1 MAALTFSLIAVAFV
15 VAWLTFRLERASA
28 RRREI
33 AAAQAVLVA
42 VRRGL
47 VLGMPGLGE
56 EYQGWGRLYF
66 AKTVSGATALE
77 AGSTARELVE
87 RGSSYQ
93 AYRVP
98 VAPLE
103 RLAAAH
109 GAGTLVSEETV
120 LAANL
125 ALWRVGVFN
134 HLVEKQ
140 TSFNVAHAAEIADG
154 RTPSER
160 RRAISLAAGGITTAL
175 HLDGIGRAADEGGW
189 YPAAHRCSRSRHQA
203 PRADA
208 LGPVVARVSG
218 SVAPAR
224 RGPRRRRGVRR
235 AHRSRRNAPARRD
248 DGRRPRPCAPGGH
261 TGRVDLVDKLIAAAH
276 DDGRRVGARSLAV
289 IASAHAESEQQ
300 PAHQEEHGDEYG
312 DSVDDVR
319 MQHVSQI
326 VRRASGPSC
335 PRKGDDRRP
344 RRLTRVDGAALE

>member
-189 YPAAHRCSRSRHQA
+189 YRRLTDAVAADIRRLGQMRSA
-203 PRADA
+203 PWWRAYRGAWHLLAGDLVAVAACAGLIA
-208 LGPVVARVSG
+208 LGATRLHDATTDDDR
-218 SVAPAR
+218 APAR
-224 RGPRRRRGVRR
+224 PAATPAASTSSTSTSPPHTTTVVGSVRGRWP
-235 AHRSRRNAPARRD
+235 
-248 DGRRPRPCAPGGH
+248 
-261 TGRVDLVDKLIAAAH
+261 
-276 DDGRRVGARSLAV
+276 
-289 IASAHAESEQQ
+289 
-300 PAHQEEHGDEYG
+300 
-312 DSVDDVR
+312 
-319 MQHVSQI
+319 
-326 VRRASGPSC
+326 
-335 PRKGDDRRP
+335 
-344 RRLTRVDGAALE
+344 